1 MPDISACPTT
11 AVNPPAQR
19 MVLVFL
25 WYHLYI
31 CVCTQLC
38 PTLCDPVNC
47 SPPGSS
53 PGVPS
58 GGSWLPMWYQGH
70 SHAGRAW
77 ILGDPGRRP
86 GARGPCSVA
95 CPLDFH
101 PAASGACLIGPL
113 GPLHPVWVTQVS
125 VGLAA
130 AATEPGRLCFSSTV
144 SLSYLT
150 LKTMSNGFPGK
161 NVGVGG
167 RFLLQG
173 IFQPRDQ
180 TCISCV
186 SCVGRQI
193 LYH

>member
-1 MPDISACPTT
+1 
-11 AVNPPAQR
+11 

-113 GPLHPVWVTQVS
+113 GPLHPAWVTQVS

>member
-150 LKTMSNGFPGK
+150 LKTMSNDFPENARAASSCLPYRPSQPEAWFPGK
-161 NVGVGG
+161 QS
-167 RFLLQG
+167 LD
-173 IFQPRDQ
+173 P
-180 TCISCV
+180 TC
-186 SCVGRQI
+186 
-193 LYH
+193 

>member
-1 MPDISACPTT
+1 MGA
-11 AVNPPAQR
+11 
-19 MVLVFL
+19 
-25 WYHLYI
+25 
-31 CVCTQLC
+31 
-38 PTLCDPVNC
+38 
-47 SPPGSS
+47 
-53 PGVPS
+53 GVPS

-113 GPLHPVWVTQVS
+113 GPLHPAWVTQVS

-150 LKTMSNGFPGK
+150 LKTMSNDFPENARTASSCLPYRPSACAACSSSPAGLCCHHELY
-161 NVGVGG
+161 
-167 RFLLQG
+167 RHSSHLLQRSPQSE
-173 IFQPRDQ
+173 ILNRLLQAAL
-180 TCISCV
+180 
-186 SCVGRQI
+186 GR
-193 LYH
+193 LHFLHAADGAS